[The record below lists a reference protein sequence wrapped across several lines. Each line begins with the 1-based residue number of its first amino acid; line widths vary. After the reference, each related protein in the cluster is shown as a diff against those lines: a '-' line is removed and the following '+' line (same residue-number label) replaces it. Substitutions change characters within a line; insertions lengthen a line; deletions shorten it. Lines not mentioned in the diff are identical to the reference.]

1 MQPAKSQT
9 DELCRNRFR
18 VVDTPLTSNLAIRS
32 GPSISSS
39 VLGLTTNGQTVIFN
53 ASDRSGD
60 WADILTQGDMGGW
73 VKMNILRD
81 MEGLPREF
89 NGFLRIMTL
98 DGDPVRLRARAG
110 LGKAVIDNLRPDTK
124 VKFVSRDGDWIQV
137 RTTLGKQ
144 GYILSMY
151 LICD

>member
-1 MQPAKSQT
+1 
-9 DELCRNRFR
+9 
-18 VVDTPLTSNLAIRS
+18 
-32 GPSISSS
+32 
-39 VLGLTTNGQTVIFN
+39 
-53 ASDRSGD
+53 
-60 WADILTQGDMGGW
+60 MGGW